1 MAGRSI
7 DIALTQVEAGEKT
20 EKVYENVCTL
30 SSEPELCFNY
40 ASTNDLKKW
49 GFEEGCFSCLLKE
62 KKDTIIQV
70 VTTYQNKEGAK
81 EAFEADAKF
90 LKRHGYG
97 KTVLTKTIGESSLM
111 LRKNDTDG
119 ITYNFLFWKNNV
131 FSAVS
136 AKYKNER
143 QDNIEY
149 LIGLAEKIYEKIK

>member
-1 MAGRSI
+1 MTGRSI
-7 DIALTQVEAGEKT
+7 DIALTQVEAGDKT
-20 EKVYENVCTL
+20 ETIYENVCTL

-40 ASTNDLKKW
+40 ASTKDLKKW

-62 KKDTIIQV
+62 KIDTIIQV

-81 EAFEADAKF
+81 EAFEADSKY

-97 KTVLTKTIGESSLM
+97 KPLLTKTIGESSLM

-136 AKYKNER
+136 AKYKNEKP
-143 QDNIEY
+143 DNIEY
-149 LIGLAEKIYEKIK
+149 LIGLAEKIHEKIK